1 MGYFTV
7 DTSTVISRKLLDLPD
22 NFLFSSIVLME
33 IIAGA
38 NDDSER
44 RGYEKM
50 YRDYARDNS
59 LIVPDTEDRLMTS
72 KVLYW
77 LAQGR
82 KRNAKGKSPRLKP
95 GASQRMALDVLI
107 AVSARRWKTTVITD
121 NWDDFKSI
129 QKYCSVKIVKA
140 SEFFRQ

>member
-1 MGYFTV
+1 MVYFTV

-59 LIVPDTEDRLMTS
+59 LIVPDTEDWLMTS